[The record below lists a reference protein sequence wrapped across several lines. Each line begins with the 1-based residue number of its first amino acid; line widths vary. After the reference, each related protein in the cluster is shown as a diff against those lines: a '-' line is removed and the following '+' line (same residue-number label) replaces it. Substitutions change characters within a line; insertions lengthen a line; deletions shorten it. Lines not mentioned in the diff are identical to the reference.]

1 MMLFI
6 TPILFYVRL
15 FVSYDFCLVIL
26 NILSLFNDFRLKL
39 QKDIIIDFVDSA
51 MGNLSVGGGSVFE

>member
-1 MMLFI
+1 MTLFI

-26 NILSLFNDFRLKL
+26 NILSLFNNFRLKL
-39 QKDIIIDFVDSA
+39 QNDIIIDFVDSA
-51 MGNLSVGGGSVFE
+51 MGNLSVGGESVFE